1 MPGSDAAGAR
11 ATRSSAPETAPRR
24 EGSPVRR
31 SARGRRLRGLRDRLP
46 ASLTERPFLLEI
58 FVLSN
63 LAFLT
68 LDVWVAHAVND
79 FRDPLEWLP
88 VVFAG
93 VGSAVLAV
101 VVLGERLRGGGERAA
116 PAGAGGEAS
125 RRLPGL
131 AALAV
136 GWTAVAVGVGGFLL
150 HLESRFFRELTL
162 ESLVYSAPFAA
173 PLAFA
178 GLGLLLMMN
187 RTVPAGS
194 PDWGRW
200 VLLLSLGGFAGN
212 FALSLA
218 DHAQNGFFHP
228 EEWIAV
234 AASAFA
240 VSFLGMATFA
250 RRPSRE
256 LVRWCAGVLGLQ
268 VVVGLLGFWF
278 HLAARFR
285 DEVAFGQDWRQEV
298 IFGAPLFAPL
308 LFVDIALLAALGLWD
323 LRAKTSAEP

>member
-1 MPGSDAAGAR
+1 MPGSESAGR
-11 ATRSSAPETAPRR
+11 DP
-24 EGSPVRR
+24 GGG
-31 SARGRRLRGLRDRLP
+31 SARRGRLRSLTERANRLP
-46 ASLTERPFLLEI
+46 APLTDRPFLLEL

-68 LDVWVAHAVND
+68 LDVWIAHAVND

-88 VVFAG
+88 VVFAA
-93 VGSAVLAV
+93 VGSAVLAAAI
-101 VVLGERLRGGGERAA
+101 LGERY
-116 PAGAGGEAS
+116 PAGGQGSAPDGVGTEAGRAFPREAR
-125 RRLPGL
+125 RRLPRI

-136 GWTAVAVGVGGFLL
+136 AWTAVAVGVGGFLL

-178 GLGLLLMMN
+178 GLGLLLLMN
-187 RTVPAGS
+187 RMVPAGS

-200 VLLLSLGGFAGN
+200 VLLLALGGFAGN

-234 AASAFA
+234 VASTFA
-240 VSFLGMATFA
+240 VSFLGMATFFRA
-250 RRPSRE
+250 SRE

-268 VVVGLLGFWF
+268 VFVGLLGFWF

-285 DEVAFGQDWRQEV
+285 DDLAFGQDWRQEV

-323 LRAKTSAEP
+323 LRTKTISDA